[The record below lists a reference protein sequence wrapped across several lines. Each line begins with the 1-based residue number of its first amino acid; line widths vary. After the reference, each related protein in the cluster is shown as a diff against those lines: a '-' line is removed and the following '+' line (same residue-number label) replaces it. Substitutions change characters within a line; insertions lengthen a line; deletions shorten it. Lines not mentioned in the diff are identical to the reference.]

1 MTADSSI
8 HVFWIQPMPGVA
20 DNARVIV
27 AADNADKTSLVVVL
41 PDNTQVL
48 ITADRAVCFRGGQM
62 LTLSQWQ
69 YAPVSSAEYEQETEP
84 LPEVPEVSAGF
95 SDPAPEAP
103 TGRGRGGT
111 FTLGGRRTF
120 A

>member
-1 MTADSSI
+1 MTADSSM
-8 HVFWIQPMPGVA
+8 HVFWVQPMPGVA

-27 AADNADKTSLVVVL
+27 AADNEDKTSLVVVL

-69 YAPVSSAEYEQETEP
+69 YAPVSPAEYKCQETAP
-84 LPEVPEVSAGF
+84 LPEVPEVSAGYQ
-95 SDPAPEAP
+95 DPEPP
-103 TGRGRGGT
+103 PGRRRGGT